1 VRAVVERQADGVAHR
16 HPAGDPERRCDGRRV
31 RGGGRQRP
39 RRGGQRPQRQAA
51 AEQGVLRQLR
61 PHQVHPAPSTAAGR
75 PDASYAARPSMPSPK
90 NRILLALDPR
100 VPETTLEVHSLLNEA
115 RPINQDRVH
124 DLLAELE
131 AERLAEH
138 DARGWRLTVAGV
150 MARQRVR
157 THR

>member
-1 VRAVVERQADGVAHR
+1 
-16 HPAGDPERRCDGRRV
+16 
-31 RGGGRQRP
+31 
-39 RRGGQRPQRQAA
+39 
-51 AEQGVLRQLR
+51 
-61 PHQVHPAPSTAAGR
+61 
-75 PDASYAARPSMPSPK
+75 MPSPK